1 MNYNYQAKKII
12 AVVKENLEPGIALNI
27 VGHLAVSIGHNASD
41 HMGRATLKDASGINH
56 LGISKYPFIV
66 TKANGS
72 KIRAAIETARA
83 DGRILFADY
92 PQQMLDTGH
101 DDELASSLNSAPESE
116 LKYLGAIFFA
126 ETELLKPITG
136 KFSLYK

>member
-1 MNYNYQAKKII
+1 MDYNYQEKKII
-12 AVVKENLEPGIALNI
+12 AVVKENLEPGVIANI
-27 VGHLAVSIGHNASD
+27 IGHLAVSIGHNATD
-41 HMGRATLKDASGINH
+41 HMGRAVLTDASGKDH

-72 KIRAAIETARA
+72 KIRAAIEAARA
-83 DGRILFADY
+83 DKRILFADY

-101 DDELASSLNSAPESE
+101 DDELASSLSNTPESE
-116 LKYLGAIFFA
+116 LQYLGAIFFA